1 WKTWKKLKGEDID
14 LGWNLIKR
22 IVDAFDDWWE
32 KTSGIDPNFERKLD
46 QMFMGIVATSDKAW
60 APSSGTLP
68 SEFFEDIDNNI
79 LEENEEENVIN
90 YVHIDENNQKRK
102 TNDGGT
108 SHFKIRRK
116 KSSKQIGGTATLSSQ
131 IENLC
136 NAADNMS

>member
-1 WKTWKKLKGEDID
+1 
-14 LGWNLIKR
+14 
-22 IVDAFDDWWE
+22 
-32 KTSGIDPNFERKLD
+32 
-46 QMFMGIVATSDKAW
+46 MGIVATSDKAW

-68 SEFFEDIDNNI
+68 SEFFEDIDNDI